1 MNGDFSSD
9 VPLVKAVRN
18 DLEKVSHNR
27 IEVAKIMDLKEKQKL
42 RDEYFEKQGQQDERK
57 RNLTKAIISLKAEG
71 MDYQVLKRIVISMFG
86 DEIDA
91 QTIIKTVNNIFQR
104 TD

>member
-1 MNGDFSSD
+1 M
-9 VPLVKAVRN
+9 
-18 DLEKVSHNR
+18 
-27 IEVAKIMDLKEKQKL
+27 
-42 RDEYFEKQGQQDERK
+42 
-57 RNLTKAIISLKAEG
+57 KAEG

>member
-1 MNGDFSSD
+1 
-9 VPLVKAVRN
+9 
-18 DLEKVSHNR
+18 
-27 IEVAKIMDLKEKQKL
+27 MDLKEKQKL
-42 RDEYFEKQGQQDERK
+42 RDEYFEKQGQQKGQQDERK

-71 MDYQVLKRIVISMFG
+71 MDYRVLKRIVISMFG